1 VRASA
6 SRQRPRSHPA
16 PVFASRPYSSV
27 EGAKR
32 RTLRE
37 DAAARKRKAAE
48 QRGEV
53 ELTELRGAAA
63 ARAAVS
69 SALSKLPIDKLSE
82 LAPEQLAKRLRA
94 EVEGLV
100 GTEVRTGKRHGG
112 ARLLSALSAQPFLAG
127 WLLSHTHIPLTPP
140 ARTRTSPP

>member
-1 VRASA
+1 MRASA
-6 SRQRPRSHPA
+6 SRHRPRSHPA

-100 GTEVRTGKRHGG
+100 GTEVRTGKCRGG
-112 ARLLSALSAQPFLAG
+112 AGHSQRSPFGLFLAG
-127 WLLSHTHIPLTPP
+127 WLLSHTHIPLTPS